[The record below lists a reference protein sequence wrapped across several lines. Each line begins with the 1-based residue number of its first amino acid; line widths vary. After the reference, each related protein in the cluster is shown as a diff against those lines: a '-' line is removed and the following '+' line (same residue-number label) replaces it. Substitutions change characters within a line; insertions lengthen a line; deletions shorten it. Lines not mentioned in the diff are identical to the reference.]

1 LIDEIA
7 GDTGWQFAN
16 LTFTFYLVENMMIS
30 HPKEIAPDPVRER
43 LLKAALDN
51 FLSDE
56 YHKVTTRLIAEKADA
71 NISMI
76 RYYFGNKEGLYEE
89 MIRETLNPL
98 LNVLDG
104 QMLTSIDGFKDF
116 LWLYYE
122 TISKRPEFPKL
133 ILKVLALNQGPG
145 RRFIQQL
152 LERGRTR
159 SAKKVED
166 LKSAGQVTLLLD
178 PDIVRMAFVSLAMM
192 PMLLKD
198 IFEEQMGRPMDAVF
212 LEKLAEFNGRLF
224 SAGLAPTKSE

>member
-1 LIDEIA
+1 MFSNPE
-7 GDTGWQFAN
+7 
-16 LTFTFYLVENMMIS
+16 FT
-30 HPKEIAPDPVRER
+30 ADPVRER
-43 LLKAALDN
+43 LLKAALDS
-51 FLSDE
+51 FLSDD

-89 MIRETLNPL
+89 MIRDTMNPL

-104 QMLTSIDGFKDF
+104 QMLDSVDGFKDF
-116 LWLYYE
+116 FNLYYE
-122 TISKRPEFPKL
+122 TMSKRPEFPKL

-159 SAKKVED
+159 GAKKVED
-166 LKSAGQVTLLLD
+166 MKSAGQIAPSLD

-192 PMLLKD
+192 PILLKD
-198 IFEEQMGRPMDAVF
+198 VFEEQMGRTMDAAF
-212 LEKLAEFNGRLF
+212 LEKLAAFNGYLF
-224 SAGLAPTKSE
+224 STGLTPTSAE

>member
-1 LIDEIA
+1 MPSAPEA
-7 GDTGWQFAN
+7 T
-16 LTFTFYLVENMMIS
+16 
-30 HPKEIAPDPVRER
+30 PDPVRER

-51 FLSDE
+51 FLSDD
-56 YHKVTTRLIAEKADA
+56 YHRVTTRLIAEQADA

-98 LNVLDG
+98 LEVLDG
-104 QMLTSIDGFKDF
+104 QMLDSVDGFKDF
-116 LWLYYE
+116 LLLYYD
-122 TISKRPEFPKL
+122 TLSKRPEFAKL

-159 SAKKVED
+159 GARKVEA
-166 LKSAGQVTLLLD
+166 LKGCGQVGSSLD
-178 PDIVRMAFVSLAMM
+178 PDVIRLSFVSLAMM

-198 IFEEQMGRPMDAVF
+198 VFEDQLGRPMDEAF
-212 LEKLAEFNGRLF
+212 FEKLAAFNGHLF
-224 SAGLAPTKSE
+224 ATGLAPNNKI

>member
-1 LIDEIA
+1 
-7 GDTGWQFAN
+7 
-16 LTFTFYLVENMMIS
+16 MIS
-30 HPKEIAPDPVRER
+30 APEVAPDPVRER
-43 LLKAALDN
+43 LLKAALDC

-56 YHKVTTRLIAEKADA
+56 YHKVTTRLIAKMADA

-76 RYYFGNKEGLYEE
+76 RYYFGSKEGLYEE
-89 MIRETLNPL
+89 MIRDTMKPL
-98 LNVLDG
+98 LDVLDG
-104 QMLTSIDGFKDF
+104 QSLMSVNGFKDF

-122 TISKRPEFPKL
+122 TMSKRPEFPKL

-159 SAKKVED
+159 GARKVED
-166 LKSAGQVTLLLD
+166 LKAAGQIASSLD

-198 IFEEQMGRPMDAVF
+198 IFEEQMDRTMDAAF
-212 LEKLAEFNGRLF
+212 LDKLAAFNGHLF
-224 SAGLAPTKSE
+224 SAGLAPTSPE

>member
-1 LIDEIA
+1 VMFSTPE
-7 GDTGWQFAN
+7 
-16 LTFTFYLVENMMIS
+16 FT
-30 HPKEIAPDPVRER
+30 ADPVRER
-43 LLKAALDN
+43 LLKAALDS
-51 FLSDE
+51 FLSDD

-89 MIRETLNPL
+89 MIRDTMNPL

-104 QMLTSIDGFKDF
+104 QMLDSVDGFKDF
-116 LWLYYE
+116 FNLYYE
-122 TISKRPEFPKL
+122 AMSKRPEFPKL

-159 SAKKVED
+159 GAKKVED
-166 LKSAGQVTLLLD
+166 MKSAGQIAPSLD

-192 PMLLKD
+192 PILLKD
-198 IFEEQMGRPMDAVF
+198 VFEEQMGRTMDADF
-212 LEKLAEFNGRLF
+212 LEKLAAFNGYLF
-224 SAGLAPTKSE
+224 STGLTPTRAE

>member
-1 LIDEIA
+1 MVSA
-7 GDTGWQFAN
+7 
-16 LTFTFYLVENMMIS
+16 
-30 HPKEIAPDPVRER
+30 PEIAPEPVRER
-43 LLKAALDN
+43 LLKAALDS

-89 MIRETLNPL
+89 MIRDTLNPL
-98 LNVLDG
+98 LDVLDG
-104 QMLTSIDGFKDF
+104 QMLTSVDGFKDF
-116 LWLYYE
+116 LGLYYE
-122 TISKRPEFPKL
+122 TMSKRPEFPKL

-159 SAKKVED
+159 GARKVED
-166 LKSAGQVTLLLD
+166 LKSAGQVAPSLD

-198 IFEEQMGRPMDAVF
+198 IFEEQMGRPMDAAF
-212 LEKLAEFNGRLF
+212 LEKLAAFNGHLF
-224 SAGLAPTKSE
+224 STGLTPNRQES

>member
-1 LIDEIA
+1 MIDIPEA
-7 GDTGWQFAN
+7 T
-16 LTFTFYLVENMMIS
+16 
-30 HPKEIAPDPVRER
+30 PDPVRER

-51 FLSDE
+51 FLSDD
-56 YHKVTTRLIAEKADA
+56 YHRVTTRLIAEQADA

-98 LNVLDG
+98 LEVLDG
-104 QMLTSIDGFKDF
+104 QMLNSVDGFKEY
-116 LWLYYE
+116 LLLYYD
-122 TISKRPEFPKL
+122 TMAKRPEFPKL

-159 SAKKVED
+159 GAQKVAE
-166 LKSAGQVTLLLD
+166 LKVSGLVSSSLD
-178 PDIVRMAFVSLAMM
+178 PDVIRLSFVSLAMM

-198 IFEEQMGRPMDAVF
+198 FFEDQLGRPMDEAF
-212 LEKLAEFNGRLF
+212 FENLAAFNGHLF
-224 SAGLAPTKSE
+224 ATGLAPNDKI

>member
-1 LIDEIA
+1 MFSNPE
-7 GDTGWQFAN
+7 
-16 LTFTFYLVENMMIS
+16 FT
-30 HPKEIAPDPVRER
+30 ADPVRER
-43 LLKAALDN
+43 LLKAALDS
-51 FLSDE
+51 FLSDD

-89 MIRETLNPL
+89 MIRDTMNPL

-104 QMLTSIDGFKDF
+104 QMLDSVDGFKDF
-116 LWLYYE
+116 FNLYYE
-122 TISKRPEFPKL
+122 AMSKRPEFPKL

-159 SAKKVED
+159 GAKKVED
-166 LKSAGQVTLLLD
+166 MKSAGQIAPSLD

-192 PMLLKD
+192 PILLKD
-198 IFEEQMGRPMDAVF
+198 VFEEQMGRTMDADF
-212 LEKLAEFNGRLF
+212 LEKLAAFNGYLF
-224 SAGLAPTKSE
+224 STGLTPTRAE